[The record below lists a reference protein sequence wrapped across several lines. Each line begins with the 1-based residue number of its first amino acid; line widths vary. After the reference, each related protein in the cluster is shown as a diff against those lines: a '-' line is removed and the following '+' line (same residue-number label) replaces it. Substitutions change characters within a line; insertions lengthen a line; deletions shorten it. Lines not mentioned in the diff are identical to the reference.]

1 MRLGADNHLF
11 KNHELIQEVNTLAGK
26 EFPDGLLSFEAL
38 RVIGGA
44 QLGRL
49 VLQELWQRVVLQK
62 ESDQTSSENSYI
74 YLFTPQ
80 FLQTVQILSL

>member
-1 MRLGADNHLF
+1 MLTFLWVWVYYFIVGVACICIMRLGADNHLF

-38 RVIGGA
+38 GVIGGA

-49 VLQELWQRVVLQK
+49 VLQEL
-62 ESDQTSSENSYI
+62 
-74 YLFTPQ
+74 
-80 FLQTVQILSL
+80 